1 MMFDKDSV
9 EILSKHV
16 TIAHHTKGRVR
27 FKIDAKILNHSDKID
42 LDALG
47 KLEQKI
53 KGVKSVSLNKLAKS
67 LTIEYDHTLIA
78 HSTWEELAN
87 SDNHEECA
95 NKLNNLLKED

>member
-1 MMFDKDSV
+1 MKFDKDSV
-9 EILSKHV
+9 EILSKHITV
-16 TIAHHTKGRVR
+16 AHHTKGRVR
-27 FKIDAKILNHSDKID
+27 FKIDAKILNHKDKID

-67 LTIEYDHTLIA
+67 LTVEYDYALIKE
-78 HSTWEELAN
+78 SLWEELAN
-87 SDNHEECA
+87 GADHEESA